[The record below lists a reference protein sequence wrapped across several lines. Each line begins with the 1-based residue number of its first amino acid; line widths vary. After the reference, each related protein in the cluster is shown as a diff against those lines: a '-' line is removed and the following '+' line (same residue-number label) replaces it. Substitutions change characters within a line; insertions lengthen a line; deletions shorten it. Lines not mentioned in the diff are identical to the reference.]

1 MTIDPSTL
9 IARARECL
17 DEAYAP
23 YSRFRVA
30 AAIVDEQGRVFTGV
44 NVENLSYGLSMCAER
59 VAVFTA
65 IAAGSRRISAVAV
78 ASSGAD
84 LLSPCGA
91 CRQVLA
97 EFAGPEVP
105 VYCDAPDSPRRWTVG
120 ELLPAGFEAAQLG
133 GKR

>member
-1 MTIDPSTL
+1 MTIDPNTL

-17 DEAYAP
+17 ERAYAP

-30 AAIVDEQGRVFTGV
+30 AAVLDEQGRIYTGV

-105 VYCDAPDSPRRWTVG
+105 VYCDAPGTPHAWTVAQ
-120 ELLPAGFEAAQLG
+120 LLPAGFVAKHLG
-133 GKR
+133 KSG